1 MANYH
6 KLSEMLE
13 DELDKIATSGKL
25 TTSSLEVGDKA
36 AHFLKSIKTVEAMEE
51 AEEGRSY
58 DYEPYMRDMS
68 GNMDMRYSR
77 NSYARGRGS
86 NAKRDSMGRYAS
98 RYDGRSMH
106 GKSQEELMEEI
117 EMLRE
122 KVEKMED

>member
-1 MANYH
+1 MRFKYYNPNKKNKVAGDCVIRMLTIVTNKSWNDCYWMAC
-6 KLSEMLE
+6 
-13 DELDKIATSGKL
+13 
-25 TTSSLEVGDKA
+25 
-36 AHFLKSIKTVEAMEE
+36 
-51 AEEGRSY
+51 EEGRSY

-86 NAKRDSMGRYAS
+86 NAKRDSIGRYAS